1 MRPTLAILLCLSTF
15 VLSNLSVPQSDVD
28 LQNAEPPAL
37 PSTHDA
43 PLVERVAKGGGGGG
57 KGGGGGG
64 GKGGSTGGSGGKSG
78 STGGSS
84 GKMSGSSAKTGS
96 SSNLGGSTR
105 SGSGTPRTYGGG
117 AYYLGGARAP
127 YTAGS
132 WSPSGI
138 VPVLLPANRL
148 SFFPYPWRYSV
159 YAYPYPYPYQYTAN
173 GKDQAYPVT
182 CLCEE
187 YSVCGCNECGNGTS
201 CAYLSSVL
209 ASNSSTDVRI
219 VDANGTRTIYING
232 TLENGT
238 TAADPSLSGSLSVNQ
253 FHLSGYWVV
262 LILAVSVFLTPNH

>member
-1 MRPTLAILLCLSTF
+1 MRPTLAILLCLSPL
-15 VLSNLSVPQSDVD
+15 VLSILSAPQSDVD

-37 PSTHDA
+37 PSTHA
-43 PLVERVAKGGGGGG
+43 PLVGRVAKGGGGGG

-64 GKGGSTGGSGGKSG
+64 GKGGSTGGSGGKGG
-78 STGGSS
+78 STG
-84 GKMSGSSAKTGS
+84 GKMSGSSGS
-96 SSNLGGSTR
+96 SSNLGGTTR
-105 SGSGTPRTYGGG
+105 SGSGSPRTYGGG

-132 WSPSGI
+132 RSPSGI
-138 VPVLLPANRL
+138 VPVLLPANHL
-148 SFFPYPWRYSV
+148 LFFPYPWRYSV
-159 YAYPYPYPYQYTAN
+159 YAYPYPYPYQYTEN
-173 GKDQAYPVT
+173 GKNQAYPVT

-262 LILAVSVFLTPNH
+262 LILAVSVFLIPMNHYLRL